1 MLIVVAALV
10 ELGYGDATV
19 ISLDVIVEIAGL
31 AFLAM
36 MHIVTINLIVI
47 RMETATNLTKKLVLD
62 FGLALG

>member
-31 AFLAM
+31 AVLAM
-36 MHIVTINLIVI
+36 MHIVTMIINLNGN
-47 RMETATNLTKKLVLD
+47 ATNLTKKLVLD